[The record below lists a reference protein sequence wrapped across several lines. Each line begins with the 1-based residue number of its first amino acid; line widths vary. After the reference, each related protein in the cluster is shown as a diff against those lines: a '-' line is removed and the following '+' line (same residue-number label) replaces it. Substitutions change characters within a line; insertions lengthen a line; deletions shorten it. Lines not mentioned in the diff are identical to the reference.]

1 MNNNLIETYRVMATK
16 TKKPLDLRKIWEGII
31 SKERKPPK
39 DESIWLIDP
48 KLAFLYAKYI
58 RGSRWSEKEEVCF
71 HSDIKA
77 LYNYIYWVVKETGH
91 EVPDHL
97 HNFMLAKQLGDSV
110 EGDKEWAD
118 LYFKNIKK
126 QKESIK

>member
-1 MNNNLIETYRVMATK
+1 MGMNNNQIGTYRVMATK
-16 TKKPLDLRKIWEGII
+16 TKQPVDLRKIWEDII
-31 SKERKPPK
+31 SKKRKPPK
-39 DESIWLIDP
+39 DESIWLADS

-77 LYNYIYWVVKETGH
+77 LYNYIYWVVKELNQ

-97 HNFMLAKQLGDSV
+97 HNFMLAMQLGNNF

-126 QKESIK
+126 

>member
-1 MNNNLIETYRVMATK
+1 MNNNLIEAYRVMATK

-39 DESIWLIDP
+39 DESIWLSDP

-77 LYNYIYWVVKETGH
+77 LYNYIYCVVKETGQ